1 MATLI
6 ISNNEIGDIIKI
18 LKSLEESGSLL
29 KEITETVENEV
40 KQQKGG
46 SLSMLLS
53 TLGVSL

>member
-46 SLSMLLS
+46 FLSMLLS